1 MIKRQELDEPIF
13 YEITDYIYYLEA
25 EKRLSENTVIAYKN
39 DIEDYAKFLKKYQGC
54 FDVNDITRDMI
65 ERYIRS
71 LKKKG
76 MAPTSLG
83 RKITVIKSFHQFL
96 KQEKITDLDA
106 SFFVSAPKK
115 EKHLP
120 TVLSIEEIARLIDSI
135 DTKTPIGKR
144 NRAMLEVMYA
154 TGLRISELLSLKTDD
169 LHMREKYLRVV
180 GKGNKERIV
189 PLGEMAVV
197 ALRDYI
203 ENGRSLLSKKPG
215 NILFYNYKGE
225 PMSRQ
230 GFFKYLQKQA
240 LECGITK
247 EISPH
252 TIRHSFATH
261 LLEGGTDLRM
271 VQELLGHED
280 ISTTQIYTHID
291 RSHLRDVYENTH
303 PLARKNKEEE

>member
-1 MIKRQELDEPIF
+1 MKKTKEQEEPIF
-13 YEITDYIYYLEA
+13 YEITDFIYYLEA
-25 EKRLSENTVIAYKN
+25 EKRLSKNTVIAYKN
-39 DIEDYAKFLKKYQGC
+39 DIEEYARFLKKYQSC
-54 FDVNDITRDMI
+54 YDVNDITKDMI
-65 ERYIRS
+65 ERFIRS
-71 LKKKG
+71 LKKQG
-76 MAPTSLG
+76 LATTSLS

-96 KQEKITDLDA
+96 KQEKITDIDA
-106 SFFVSAPKK
+106 AFFVSAPKM

-120 TVLSIEEIARLIDSI
+120 TVLSVEEIARLIDSI
-135 DTKTPIGKR
+135 ETETPIGKR

-154 TGLRISELLSLKTDD
+154 TGLRISELLNLKTDD

-215 NILFYNYKGE
+215 AILFYNYKGE
-225 PMSRQ
+225 AMSRQ
-230 GFFKYLQKQA
+230 GFFKYLQKHA

-303 PLARKNKEEE
+303 PLALKNKEE